1 LARRRAKGR
10 PVSGVLLLNK
20 DTGMTSN
27 DALQQAKRLFYVA
40 KAGHT
45 GALDPLATGVLPLC
59 FGEATKFSQFL
70 LDADKRYRTTYRLG
84 AYTTTGDADGDLL
97 DEVSAAAVTR
107 EQVLQ
112 ELEAFKG
119 DIEQVPPM
127 YSALKHNGEPL
138 YKLARQGIVVERAAR
153 PVTIYSIELLDFR
166 PGENA
171 EVDLDI
177 RCSKGTYIRTIGED
191 LGKALG
197 VGAHVVMLHRTESGP
212 FKEAD
217 TVSLEQ
223 LRHERGEDLA
233 EVLDH
238 HLLSTDAPVQAL
250 ASMTLEDS
258 SAYYFK
264 LGNPVMDPQVYRIG
278 DEGDIV
284 RVFAENGDFLGVGFL
299 DDEGRV
305 APKRLVVKPPVEN
318 TEKQP

>member
-1 LARRRAKGR
+1 MARRRKGR

-20 DTGMTSN
+20 SSGMTSN

-45 GALDPLATGVLPLC
+45 GSLDPLATGVLPLC

-84 AYTTTGDADGDLL
+84 AFTTTGDVDGELL
-97 DEVSAAAVTR
+97 EQVSAAHITR
-107 EQVLQ
+107 EQILAA
-112 ELEAFKG
+112 LEVFRG

-138 YKLARQGIVVERAAR
+138 YKLARQGIEIDRPAR

-166 PGENA
+166 AGEQA

-177 RCSKGTYIRTIGED
+177 HCSKGTYIRSIAED

-197 VGAHVVMLHRTESGP
+197 CGAHVAVLHRSEAGP
-212 FKEAD
+212 FKEDA
-217 TVSLEQ
+217 TVTLDE
-223 LRHERGEDLA
+223 LREERGEGLA

-238 HLLSTDAPVQAL
+238 HLLPTDSPVQAL
-250 ASMTLEDS
+250 PAMALEDT
-258 SAYYFK
+258 SAYYFR

-278 DEGDIV
+278 DEGDMV
-284 RVFAENGDFLGVGFL
+284 RVFAENGDFLGIGVL

-305 APKRLVVKPPVEN
+305 APKRLVV
-318 TEKQP
+318 QPAEQ

>member
-1 LARRRAKGR
+1 LARNRKGR

-20 DTGMTSN
+20 AAGMSSN
-27 DALQQAKRLFYVA
+27 DALQKAKRLFYVA

-45 GALDPLATGVLPLC
+45 GSLDPLATGVLPLC

-84 AYTTTGDADGDLL
+84 AFTTTGDAEGELL
-97 DEVSAAAVTR
+97 EQMSAAHITR
-107 EQVLQ
+107 EQVLA
-112 ELEAFKG
+112 ELELFKG

-138 YKLARQGIVVERAAR
+138 YKLARQGIEVERPAR

-166 PGENA
+166 AGEEA

-177 RCSKGTYIRTIGED
+177 RCSKGTYIRSIAED
-191 LGKALG
+191 LGAALG
-197 VGAHVVMLHRTESGP
+197 CGAHVVALHRSESGP

-217 TVSLEQ
+217 TVSLDQ
-223 LRHERGEDLA
+223 LREERGEDLGD
-233 EVLDH
+233 VLDH
-238 HLLSTDAPVQAL
+238 HLLPTDAPVQAL
-250 ASMTLEDS
+250 PAMVLEDN

-278 DEGDIV
+278 DEGDMV
-284 RVFAENGDFLGVGFL
+284 RVFAEKGDFLGIGVL

-305 APKRLVVKPPVEN
+305 APKRLVVQAATEN
-318 TEKQP
+318 

>member
-1 LARRRAKGR
+1 MARNRKGR

-20 DTGMTSN
+20 AAGMTSN
-27 DALQQAKRLFYVA
+27 DALQKAKRLFYVA

-45 GALDPLATGVLPLC
+45 GSLDPLATGVLPLC

-84 AYTTTGDADGDLL
+84 AFTTTGDAEGELL
-97 DEVSAAAVTR
+97 DQTSAVHVTR
-107 EQVLQ
+107 EQVLA

-119 DIEQVPPM
+119 DIQQVPPM

-138 YKLARQGIVVERAAR
+138 YKLARQGIEVERPAR

-166 PGENA
+166 PGEQA

-177 RCSKGTYIRTIGED
+177 RCSKGTYIRSIAED
-191 LGKALG
+191 LGTALG
-197 VGAHVVMLHRTESGP
+197 CGAHVVALHRSESGP

-217 TVSLEQ
+217 AVTLEQ
-223 LRHERGEDLA
+223 LLAERGDELA

-238 HLLSTDAPVQAL
+238 HLLPTDAPVQDLPA
-250 ASMTLEDS
+250 MILEEH
-258 SAYYFK
+258 SAYYFGQ
-264 LGNPVMDPQVYRIG
+264 GNPVMDPQVYRIG
-278 DEGDIV
+278 DEGDMV
-284 RVFAENGDFLGVGFL
+284 RVFSEKDDFLGIGVL

-305 APKRLVVKPPVEN
+305 APKRLVVPAATEN
-318 TEKQP
+318 